1 MESHI
6 SFHTWPQEG
15 VITLDLFTC
24 GSKPLI
30 PSMPLIEELFGVS
43 RQYQDRETGGEAFE
57 KPRLLWIH
65 KMRGFRKKNHE
76 LEEDIGWSVVHH
88 GEFEYK
94 REVASTKTK
103 FQSIQIY
110 DFIDPRFN
118 TLLDYE
124 ASISNSTS
132 YQSSNKDL
140 YLPNRAVFLDGVL
153 QSSRKCDEAYH
164 EILVHPAMFTHPSP
178 RRVAIIGGGEGA
190 TLREVLKHET
200 VETATMIEIDDDM
213 MKFSREHL
221 PSWTDCSDII
231 GSRESCFDDPRAE
244 VYALDAMEWFMDN
257 FDDPEGPSEEK
268 YDVIIMVRVRTL
280 WLYEFTSQTDS
291 SDVVTGC
298 IRPPGRR
305 PVCECVVRKQG
316 ILGLPLQCVKPRRR
330 NGYAARGISRNKRR
344 T

>member
-1 MESHI
+1 LESHI

-30 PSMPLIEELFGVS
+30 PSMPLIEELFGVP
-43 RQYQDRETGGEAFE
+43 RQYQDREEDEEAFE

-65 KMRGFRKKNHE
+65 KMRGFRKKIHV
-76 LEEDIGWSVVHH
+76 LEEDIGWNVVHH

-94 REVASTKTK
+94 KEVASTNTK

-110 DFIDPRFN
+110 DYIDPRFN

-124 ASISNSTS
+124 SSISNSTS

-153 QSSRKCDEAYH
+153 QSTRKCDEAYH
-164 EILVHPAMFTHPSP
+164 EILVHPAMFTHPNP

-221 PSWTDCSDII
+221 PSWSDCSDII

-244 VYALDAMEWFMDN
+244 IYALDAMEWFMDN
-257 FDDPEGPSEEK
+257 FDDPESPNEEK
-268 YDVIIMVRVRTL
+268 YDVIIMVRVRNL
-280 WLYEFTSQTDS
+280 
-291 SDVVTGC
+291 
-298 IRPPGRR
+298 
-305 PVCECVVRKQG
+305 
-316 ILGLPLQCVKPRRR
+316 
-330 NGYAARGISRNKRR
+330 
-344 T
+344 